1 LKAGDE
7 GRALPRGIARRM
19 AGVEASGI
27 RRMFELA
34 ATIEDPINLA
44 IGQPDFEVPED
55 VQAAA
60 IRAIREG
67 HNRYTVTQGL
77 PDLNRRLLDLVRERH
92 GYRAQS
98 SLVTAGVSGGITLAF
113 LVLIDPGDEVL
124 IPDPYFLM
132 YKNLASLSGGVPK
145 TYDLYP
151 DFRFLP
157 ERIEAAITKRTKVLV
172 LNSPSNPTGIT
183 ATADELGKIAEIAS
197 SRGLFVI
204 SDEIYDGFV
213 YDDRHRSI
221 SEHMDGAI
229 VLSGFSKTYAMP
241 GWRLGYAVGPRDV
254 LDEMRTLQQFTFVC
268 APSFAQKAAL
278 AALDEDM
285 SAHVDDYREKR
296 RMVVEGLSKEYRF
309 SPPTGSFYA
318 FLEAPEGTTGSSFAS
333 RALEE
338 KVLVVPG
345 NSCSE
350 RNTHFRISFA
360 VPDDTLKRGIEVLR
374 RLAH

>member
-1 LKAGDE
+1 MHE
-7 GRALPRGIARRM
+7 HVPQRALPRGIARRM
-19 AGVEASGI
+19 AGVQASGI

-34 ATIEDPINLA
+34 QSVPDPIDLS

-77 PDLNRRLLDLVRERH
+77 PELNRLLLERVRERH
-92 GYRAQS
+92 GYRAES

-113 LVLIDPGDEVL
+113 LVLVDPGDEVL

-132 YKNLASLSGGVPK
+132 YKNLASLCGGVPK

-151 DFRFLP
+151 DFRFRAD
-157 ERIEAAITKRTKVLV
+157 RIEAAMTPKTKVLV
-172 LNSPSNPTGIT
+172 LGSPGNPTGMT
-183 ATADELGKIAEIAS
+183 ATDAELGAIAEVAKA
-197 SRGLFVI
+197 RGVFVI

-221 SEHMDGAI
+221 SEKMGGVI
-229 VLSGFSKTYAMP
+229 LLSGFSKTYAMP
-241 GWRLGYAVGPRDV
+241 GWRLGWALGPRDV

-278 AALDEDM
+278 AALGQDM
-285 SAHVDDYREKR
+285 SGHLEDYRKKR
-296 RMVVEGLSKEYRF
+296 RMLVEGLRDRYRF
-309 SPPTGSFYA
+309 TAPGGSFYA
-318 FLEAPEGTTGSSFAS
+318 FIEAPEGTTGSSFAA
-333 RALEE
+333 RALEH
-338 KVLVVPG
+338 KVLLVPG
-345 NSCSE
+345 QSCSE
-350 RNTHFRISFA
+350 RDTHFRVSFA
-360 VPDDTLKRGIEVLR
+360 VPDETLRRGIEVLR
-374 RLAH
+374 QLAH